1 MDKPDAD
8 SKGWDAYSCCR
19 NGLSLGLEGGNDILS
34 EVVGEGDERSGD
46 LGGREVVEQ

>member
-19 NGLSLGLEGGNDILS
+19 NGLSLGLKGGNDILS
-34 EVVGEGDERSGD
+34 EVVGEGVGRPVD
-46 LGGREVVEQ
+46 LSRREVVGQ